1 MCSEG
6 GKVALAS
13 VFILLLSTPPR
24 QDAASGQGW
33 VNRPETLSYGCGL
46 KVKLAGSLWPGSWL
60 SVDASVNGGGAPTA
74 DDPSSHVPS
83 KWKAEAMIT
92 FSACGFP
99 LCFCICSCLTCPCQL
114 PMSLLPR
121 QQSREPD
128 IGRVVC
134 ESGAGPRA
142 QI

>member
-13 VFILLLSTPPR
+13 VFICCCPTPR
-24 QDAASGQGW
+24 QHAASGQGW
-33 VNRPETLSYGCGL
+33 VNRVFRPETLSYGCGL

-60 SVDASVNGGGAPTA
+60 SVDASVNGGGGAPTA

-83 KWKAEAMIT
+83 KWKAEAIT

-99 LCFCICSCLTCPCQL
+99 LEFCISSYLRCPCQPADEL
-114 PMSLLPR
+114 
-121 QQSREPD
+121 
-128 IGRVVC
+128 V
-134 ESGAGPRA
+134 A
-142 QI
+142 